1 MAGADLDSVIRSM
14 GKKQH
19 HSLMAEARKRQARL
33 MALAAKAKTKEGR
46 ARYRQTAKDMMLLAS
61 AAARR
66 LLITA
71 ENTAD
76 SYARAMKRAIEDMKA
91 ANEAP
96 QKSAKKP
103 ARAKLNLPR

>member
-19 HSLMAEARKRQARL
+19 QTLMAEARKRQARL
-33 MALAAKAKTKEGR
+33 MTLAAKAKTREGR
-46 ARYRQTAKDMMLLAS
+46 ARYRQTAKDLMLLAS

-71 ENTAD
+71 ENAAD
-76 SYARAMKRAIEDMKA
+76 SYARAMKKAIDDMKQ
-91 ANEAP
+91 ANEAK

-103 ARAKLNLPR
+103 AKGKASS

>member
-19 HSLMAEARKRQARL
+19 HSLMAEARKRQAQL
-33 MALAAKAKTKEGR
+33 MKLAAKAKTRDAKV
-46 ARYRQTAKDMMLLAS
+46 RYRQTAKDMMLLAS

-71 ENTAD
+71 ENAAD
-76 SYARAMKRAIEDMKA
+76 SYARAMKKVVEDMKA
-91 ANEAP
+91 ANEAQP
-96 QKSAKKP
+96 KSAKKP
-103 ARAKLNLPR
+103 AKSKA

>member
-1 MAGADLDSVIRSM
+1 MAGADLDHVIRSM

-19 HSLMAEARKRQARL
+19 QALMAEARKRGAKL
-33 MALAAKAKTKEGR
+33 MALAAKAKTRDAK
-46 ARYRQTAKDMMLLAS
+46 ARYRQTARDIMGLAS

-76 SYARAMKRAIEDMKA
+76 AYARAMKKVVEDMKA
-91 ANEAP
+91 TNEAK

-103 ARAKLNLPR
+103 AKSKASS